1 MIPSWARLAFAV
13 FAVSWGANQF
23 APMQLVYRD
32 HLALGSGSFTAMLG
46 SYIVGLIPAL
56 LWFGRVADRTGRRPV
71 IRAMIPVSIVSSIVL
86 LFGADMP
93 GLLYLGRILAGLAS
107 GMAFG
112 AGTAWMKEL
121 SAGPGVG
128 ARRAAVSL
136 SAGFGC
142 GALFAGLIAQWLP
155 APDRLPYL
163 VHIALM
169 TMALLLVWAVP
180 DDHAPRTVRGSWRLT
195 ALSSARF
202 RWGVVPWAP
211 WVFGCA
217 TVSFVTMPPL
227 VSDRVSD
234 VSVAFTGAVAA
245 LTLLTG
251 ASVQPWA
258 RRITR
263 RGEDRGVRTGVGLGV
278 FGFMS
283 AMIAVVVEGPGA
295 VIAVLAAAVLFGAG
309 YGLLLV
315 SGLVTVENITPPD
328 QLAQTVAVFYCLI
341 YLGFAVPF
349 LVSLAAPHIGY
360 GTCLAIA
367 AATMLL
373 ALVPGKL
380 ITSRNTPI
388 EQPVS
393 AASSSDDR
401 A

>member
-32 HLALGSGSFTAMLG
+32 HLGLGSDSFTAMLG

-56 LWFGRVADRTGRRPV
+56 LYFGRVADRIGRRPV
-71 IRAMIPVSIVSSIVL
+71 IRAMIPVSILSSIVL
-86 LFGADMP
+86 LLGADIP
-93 GLLYLGRILAGLAS
+93 ALLYLGRVLAGLAS

-121 SAGPGVG
+121 SEGPGVG

-136 SAGFGC
+136 SAGFGS

-169 TMALLLVWAVP
+169 VVALVLVWTVP
-180 DDHAPRTVRGSWRLT
+180 DAHRPRTVQGSWRLST
-195 ALSSARF
+195 LSSPRF

-217 TVSFVTMPPL
+217 TVSFATMPPI
-227 VSDRVSD
+227 VSGRVDS
-234 VSVAFTGAVAA
+234 VAVAFTGVVAA

-251 ASVQPWA
+251 ALIQPVA

-263 RGEDRGVRTGVGLGV
+263 HGEDRGVWTGVGLGV
-278 FGFMS
+278 LGFVT
-283 AMIAVVVEGPGA
+283 AGV
-295 VIAVLAAAVLFGAG
+295 AVLVDGPVSVLAVLVTAVLLGGG
-309 YGLLLV
+309 YGMLLV
-315 SGLVTVENITPPD
+315 SGLVTVEHIAPPD
-328 QLAQTVAVFYCLI
+328 ELAQTVAVFYCLI

-349 LVSLAAPHIGY
+349 VISLAAPHVGFVA
-360 GTCLAIA
+360 CFAVAVAL
-367 AATMLL
+367 LVL
-373 ALVPGKL
+373 ALVPRKL
-380 ITSRNTPI
+380 LADQEATLVGSR
-388 EQPVS
+388 
-393 AASSSDDR
+393 
-401 A
+401 

>member
-1 MIPSWARLAFAV
+1 MIPSWARVAFAV

-32 HLALGSGSFTAMLG
+32 HLGLGSDSFTAMLG
-46 SYIVGLIPAL
+46 SYVVGLIPAL
-56 LWFGRVADRTGRRPV
+56 LWFGRLADRIGRRPV
-71 IRAMIPVSIVSSIVL
+71 IRAMIPVSIASSIVL
-86 LFGADMP
+86 LLGAHTP
-93 GLLYLGRILAGLAS
+93 ALLYPGRILAGLAS

-121 SAGPGVG
+121 SKGPGVG

-155 APDRLPYL
+155 APDHVPYI
-163 VHIALM
+163 VHITLMVVALV
-169 TMALLLVWAVP
+169 AVWGVH
-180 DDHAPRTVRGSWRLT
+180 DGHVPRTARGSRHLS
-195 ALSSARF
+195 ALASRRF

-217 TVSFVTMPPL
+217 TVSFATMPPI
-227 VSDRVSD
+227 VSDRVSG
-234 VSVAFTGAVAA
+234 VAVAFTGAVAA

-251 ASVQPWA
+251 AVIQPWA

-263 RGEDRGVRTGVGLGV
+263 DGEDRGVRAGIGLGV
-278 FGFMS
+278 SGF
-283 AMIAVVVEGPGA
+283 AAATVAVVVDGPGA
-295 VIAVLAAAVLFGAG
+295 VVAVLVAAVLFGAG
-309 YGLLLV
+309 YGILLV
-315 SGLVTVENITPPD
+315 SGLVIVENITPPD

-360 GTCLAIA
+360 GACFAVA
-367 AATMLL
+367 VATMLL
-373 ALVPGKL
+373 ALVPGRPA
-380 ITSRNTPI
+380 TSRNSAMA
-388 EQPVS
+388 QPEP
-393 AASSSDDR
+393 AASSSDNLG
-401 A
+401 

>member
-32 HLALGSGSFTAMLG
+32 HLGLGSDSFTAMLG

-56 LWFGRVADRTGRRPV
+56 LYFGRVADRIGRRPV

-86 LFGADMP
+86 LLGADVP
-93 GLLYLGRILAGLAS
+93 ALLYLGRVLAGLAS

-121 SAGPGVG
+121 SEGPGVG

-136 SAGFGC
+136 SAGFGS

-169 TMALLLVWAVP
+169 VVAVVLVWAVP
-180 DDHAPRTVRGSWRLT
+180 DAHRPRTVQGSWRLST
-195 ALSSARF
+195 LSSPRF

-217 TVSFVTMPPL
+217 TVSFATMPPI
-227 VSDRVSD
+227 VSDRVDS
-234 VSVAFTGAVAA
+234 VAVAFTGVVAA

-251 ASVQPWA
+251 ALIQPVA

-263 RGEDRGVRTGVGLGV
+263 HREDRGVWTGVGLGV
-278 FGFMS
+278 LGFVS
-283 AMIAVVVEGPGA
+283 AAV
-295 VIAVLAAAVLFGAG
+295 AVLVDGPVSVLAVLVTAVLLGGG
-309 YGLLLV
+309 YGMLLV
-315 SGLVTVENITPPD
+315 SGLVTVEHIAPPD
-328 QLAQTVAVFYCLI
+328 ELAQTVAVFYCLI

-349 LVSLAAPHIGY
+349 VISLAAPHVGFVA
-360 GTCLAIA
+360 CFAVA
-367 AATMLL
+367 AALLVL
-373 ALVPGKL
+373 ALVPRKL
-380 ITSRNTPI
+380 LADQEATLVDSH
-388 EQPVS
+388 
-393 AASSSDDR
+393 
-401 A
+401 